1 MLLGHPVTITSNL
14 PVWDT
19 EDVHRHCDKTSV
31 TAGSPASSDLFKVA
45 QEKPKQNCVGWYNC
59 QQFCKNGSPGFH
71 KHCLGCCKASHP
83 SQEENCTLKKD
94 HSPHNLGSLFFS
106 FGLLRDYSLSHMPW
120 HHSWIGTDTPNKP
133 ESLQHPLFPSLLP
146 SCIGAVETFHGVFQ
160 SSEIPSAH
168 LFPLQCLMWHSL
180 EQWCRLKGQH
190 VAIGD
195 FSPFPKQLSCFT
207 SFTQSGMNQR
217 SLQARAWKYKE
228 GKRFY
233 WPWWINLIPGCEWA
247 LKTHRLKSSNVYTN
261 VFPKQLMAH
270 CTNPTRHIKSILS
283 STPAL
288 SRQWI

>member
-19 EDVHRHCDKTSV
+19 DVHRHCDKTSV

-133 ESLQHPLFPSLLP
+133 ESLQHPLSISITSSLLYWSCWDIPWCFPVQWNSISTPLP
-146 SCIGAVETFHGVFQ
+146 SAVPHVTQPRAVMQAERPACSNWGFLPLPKAAELFHILYSVRYE
-160 SSEIPSAH
+160 SEIPSGKSMEI
-168 LFPLQCLMWHSL
+168 QG
-180 EQWCRLKGQH
+180 R
-190 VAIGD
+190 
-195 FSPFPKQLSCFT
+195 
-207 SFTQSGMNQR
+207 
-217 SLQARAWKYKE
+217 KE
-228 GKRFY
+228 V
-233 WPWWINLIPGCEWA
+233 L
-247 LKTHRLKSSNVYTN
+247 LT
-261 VFPKQLMAH
+261 LMA
-270 CTNPTRHIKSILS
+270 
-283 STPAL
+283 
-288 SRQWI
+288 